1 MNRSDA
7 LRYAGAVLTLVVGA
21 IHLQQYAVLI
31 KDVPTI
37 GELFLLNAAGAA
49 VVAAM
54 LVTGVRVLGA
64 AGGILLSVG
73 AIVSLLIARTSGGLF
88 EYVEP
93 TFRTPVLLSLIAE
106 VAAVLALSAYLLVRR
121 KEPAPT
127 TKGGRDAALR
137 SPADA
142 PFR

>member
-1 MNRSDA
+1 MNSSGA

-49 VVAAM
+49 VIAAM

-64 AGGILLSVG
+64 VGGILLSVG
-73 AIVSLLIARTSGGLF
+73 ALVSLVIARTSDGLF
-88 EYVEP
+88 QYVEP
-93 TFRTPVLLSLIAE
+93 TFRTPVLLSTIAE
-106 VAAVLALSAYLLVRR
+106 VAVVLALSAYLVARR
-121 KEPAPT
+121 KVSPEK
-127 TKGGRDAALR
+127 TKGGRDTALR
-137 SPADA
+137 SRADA
-142 PFR
+142 AG

>member
-1 MNRSDA
+1 MSSSDA

-49 VVAAM
+49 VIAAM

-64 AGGILLSVG
+64 VGGILLSVG
-73 AIVSLLIARTSGGLF
+73 AIVSILIARTSGGLF
-88 EYVEP
+88 DYMEP
-93 TFRTPVLLSLIAE
+93 TFRTPVTLSVVAE
-106 VAAVLALSAYLLVRR
+106 VAAVLVLGAYLVARR
-121 KEPAPT
+121 KVE
-127 TKGGRDAALR
+127 GRPQSR
-137 SPADA
+137 PSTSG
-142 PFR
+142 